1 MATPSSTREKLI
13 EKISELN
20 EEEMEDLLD
29 YLNMLSDPDELTPE
43 EAAEVD
49 ATRAEMKQ
57 GKFTRLDQFKRENA
71 LD

>member
-57 GKFTRLDQFKRENA
+57 GKFTTLDQFKRENA